1 MHAFSA
7 VPSHCI
13 LDIQTVWVVS
23 GLLENLIIWQTML
36 PINLSNNMSLQI
48 KEGGFKSEIEIKIA
62 IV

>member
-1 MHAFSA
+1 MHAFST

-13 LDIQTVWVVS
+13 LDIQTVCVVS